1 MIIDYEEMIYG
12 LILIF
17 FIIFVMCLIIFNFDK
32 ALTQEK
38 QIIENTKE
46 YTIFDNCKSF
56 DNKYYCW
63 NEEE

>member
-1 MIIDYEEMIYG
+1 MIVDYEEMISG
-12 LILIF
+12 LILILF
-17 FIIFVMCLIIFNFDK
+17 VIFVMCLIIFNFDK

-63 NEEE
+63 NEKE